1 MGTFMVQTANT
12 IWRDYNTDGVPS
24 SEEYDPKKADIRAWG
39 TWVESIIT
47 AFTSGGGLIYTSK
60 ASLDADLAHDAHSM
74 AWVIGDPIAANN
86 GVYMKLGASGAGS
99 WTRVADLPFSFIIAS
114 DAGAG
119 TPNAIQ
125 ATTSLPVSPSAL
137 VWMNIFEANTA
148 SPVTVSFNGGSALT
162 IKTNS
167 GNDVAA
173 GGLVAG
179 VIVMGIVSGSTF
191 RLVSDQASAAIVA
204 AAEAA
209 QAAAEA
215 AQAAAEAAA
224 AGVNLPP
231 VTDGT
236 MLVDEAGARIS
247 LPFAG
252 VRDRLDPLRLFYADG
267 TTDDSAN
274 FAALEATV
282 TGQTIDGRGKRYLIA
297 IGDIPSKNIYVN
309 GFWSIT
315 NFEGDLTVD
324 IPFDFATL
332 PVSRN
337 VLYAAP
343 GQTSWAE
350 DSGWIDDGVRGVTY
364 STVRHQTG
372 NRFVGVTQRG
382 TDQHWQRATPDFGRD
397 QNDAPNGFYP
407 NGETSIRGVEIKM
420 VRRQAAGVSY
430 PTDHRLYAR
439 NRARWIEATDVI
451 TPRDTLTSF
460 RILKADLPNIEI
472 LEGTTVTIIA
482 ANTVGG
488 QTINGTYTCL
498 ANNSLFMEFSP
509 NSSTVTI
516 TIATPAVISWAVHGL
531 AAGTPISFTTTGAL
545 PTGLAVGTTY
555 YVVNPTTDAFSVSA
569 TPGGSA
575 INTSGTQSG
584 VHTARAIGGSFAG
597 TTKGGGFTQIKIPQT
612 HWVERTFAAGA
623 SLGEQLV
630 INGGDDGLL
639 TFQPAVCLS
648 LAPIPSDLSGAVYLS
663 AGGGFGLYAVKVTG
677 LCAGNNECSLA
688 FVKKQASWS
697 GYGEPCFR
705 VSPTDENTVYVGLR
719 RDDGQPPA
727 LAVTTDAF
735 ATSPTPLPMS
745 TTGGWSMDNN
755 IVPIPYVGDDGT
767 EYIFV
772 GVAGN
777 RGGNNPVRGWSSVP
791 VYLLRTTRAALVG
804 GSGAVIAKKI
814 GEEQHYDMW
823 NDVGPSGRSSVG
835 VGTAIALPG
844 SRLEVI
850 IGGATPM
857 DHWDRPQ
864 GIVVSYMV
872 DISRWVGGARP
883 SVDQTVE
890 LFDKGY
896 AEWTGL
902 SADITAGNIFAPVNY
917 GVETTTDALTTGGV
931 FTPDRTGWYRCSASM
946 MLNGNGLEQSAHLW
960 DEDTGAA
967 PAYPAFSGD
976 LNNAFMLFRA
986 TLPTGT
992 NLSVSG
998 SVTVYLRAGQ
1008 RISVRLGA
1016 NTTAKVTTAQN
1027 MLRWELIG

>member
-1 MGTFMVQTANT
+1 MAFSPNAATVYQDGPS
-12 IWRDYNTDGVPS
+12 TDPYEPS
-24 SEEYDPKKADIRAWG
+24 KPQIRALL
-39 TWVESIIT
+39 TSYETVMD
-47 AFTSGGGLIYTSK
+47 AFTTNAGLIFTSLAAMNAAAASYTEPRS
-60 ASLDADLAHDAHSM
+60 AWLFDGTNSGVYVLDPTTDTWTKVGRLPYAF
-74 AWVIGDPIAANN
+74 VIG
-86 GVYMKLGASGAGS
+86 
-99 WTRVADLPFSFIIAS
+99 TDL
-114 DAGAG
+114 GAG
-119 TPNAIQ
+119 TANAIQ
-125 ATTSLPVSPSAL
+125 ITTDIPVADGMIVAFQL
-137 VWMNIFEANTA
+137 FESTSA
-148 SPVTVSFNGGSALT
+148 SPVTVSINGGTALTLKTNRGNNASALT
-162 IKTNS
+162 AGMDIWGRYRASDNTLRLL
-167 GNDVAA
+167 NDQD
-173 GGLVAG
+173 
-179 VIVMGIVSGSTF
+179 VSA
-191 RLVSDQASAAIVA
+191 LVSQ
-204 AAEAA
+204 AEAA
-209 QAAAEA
+209 QDAAETA
-215 AQAAAEAAA
+215 RDEAVAAA

-252 VRDRLDPLRLFYADG
+252 VRDRLDPLRLFNADG

-282 TGQTIDGRGKRYLIA
+282 TGQKIDGRGKRYRVT
-297 IGDIPSKNIYVN
+297 GDIPSKNIYVN

-350 DSGWIDDGVRGVTY
+350 DSGWYEDGVRGVTY

-382 TDQHWQRATPDFGRD
+382 TYQHWQRATPDFGRD

-420 VRRQAAGVSY
+420 VRRQAAGGSY

-451 TPRDTLTSF
+451 TPRDTTTNF
-460 RILKADLPNIEI
+460 RILKADLPNVEI
-472 LEGTTVTIIA
+472 LENTTVTIIA
-482 ANTVGG
+482 ASAVAG
-488 QTINGTYTCL
+488 QTINGNYTCVV
-498 ANNSLFMEFSP
+498 NNGLYMEFS
-509 NSSTVTI
+509 
-516 TIATPAVISWAVHGL
+516 
-531 AAGTPISFTTTGAL
+531 
-545 PTGLAVGTTY
+545 AVGA
-555 YVVNPTTDAFSVSA
+555 AFV
-569 TPGGSA
+569 
-575 INTSGTQSG
+575 
-584 VHTARAIGGSFAG
+584 G
-597 TTKGGGFTQIKIPQT
+597 TTKGGGLTQIKIPQT

-648 LAPIPSDLSGAVYLS
+648 LAPIPSDLTGAVYLS

-688 FVKKQASWS
+688 FVKKQASWA

-705 VSPTDENTVYVGLR
+705 VSPADENTVYVGLR

-791 VYLLRTTRAALVG
+791 VYLLRTTRTALVG

-814 GEEQHYDMW
+814 GEEPHYDMFG
-823 NDVGPSGRSSVG
+823 DVGPSGRSSVG

-890 LFDKGY
+890 LFDRGY